1 MPRMITNLLKVPPL
15 AIIYNSTAMTIY
27 RTVNRVSNMDQNRP
41 YPNLKK
47 LNSDLCPLSD
57 PNLMKKTEILN
68 QAVSRISSLSKLNY
82 IRF

>member
-27 RTVNRVSNMDQNRP
+27 RTVHRVPNMDKNRP

-47 LNSDLCPLSD
+47 LNPDLCPLSAKYGSK
-57 PNLMKKTEILN
+57 PYEKKPR
-68 QAVSRISSLSKLNY
+68 S
-82 IRF
+82 